1 MNVRAGTVPQV
12 FIAAALVL
20 PAAVLAA
27 CAAPT
32 PAPMPTA
39 TPEPTATPTPASTP
53 TPTPAPTATPS
64 PTPTPTAAPTPTPTA
79 TPAPVP
85 TSTPTPEPTPTLA
98 PTPTHTPQPPTPT
111 PTPAYPPTHVVL
123 ADSSQDLVARLD
135 ADWQTITFG
144 DRSDHRGD
152 FTGGNYWVQVGSP
165 VHAMFVVI
173 QGSGNAQFHSLKVA
187 EALVAL
193 GYTSAQ
199 ADEIAS
205 AHVAAARASDRQ
217 SAGCATPS
225 KVELLTQYTSERA
238 SWATTLYVDWNDT
251 VDDVQD
257 CALG

>member
-1 MNVRAGTVPQV
+1 MSVRTGAVPRTS
-12 FIAAALVL
+12 IATALALLAAA
-20 PAAVLAA
+20 LAA

-32 PAPMPTA
+32 PTPTPTA
-39 TPEPTATPTPASTP
+39 TPEPASTP

-64 PTPTPTAAPTPTPTA
+64 PTPTPTAAPAPTPTA
-79 TPAPVP
+79 TPAPAP
-85 TSTPTPEPTPTLA
+85 TSTPTPEPTATLA

-111 PTPAYPPTHVVL
+111 PTPAYPPTHAVL
-123 ADSSQDLVARLD
+123 ADSSQELIARLD
-135 ADWQTITFG
+135 ADWQTVTFG
-144 DRSDHRGD
+144 EDRSDHRGG

-165 VHAMFVVI
+165 VHAMFVAI
-173 QGSGNAQFHSLKVA
+173 HDSGNVQLHSLKVA

-199 ADEIAS
+199 ADAIAS
-205 AHVAAARASDRQ
+205 AHVAAARASDQ
-217 SAGCATPS
+217 QPTGCATPS
-225 KVELLTQYTSERA
+225 KVELSTQYAPGPA

>member
-1 MNVRAGTVPQV
+1 MSVRTGAVPRV
-12 FIAAALVL
+12 FIVAALALLAAA
-20 PAAVLAA
+20 LAA
-27 CAAPT
+27 CAAPMPT
-32 PAPMPTA
+32 PAPTA

-53 TPTPAPTATPS
+53 TPTSAPTATPS
-64 PTPTPTAAPTPTPTA
+64 PTPTPTATPAPTPTA
-79 TPAPVP
+79 TPTPVP
-85 TSTPTPEPTPTLA
+85 TSTPTPEPTATLA
-98 PTPTHTPQPPTPT
+98 PTPTHTPPPPPTPA
-111 PTPAYPPTHVVL
+111 PAYPPTHVVL
-123 ADSSQDLVARLD
+123 ADSSQELIARLD

-144 DRSDHRGD
+144 SRSDHRGD
-152 FTGGNYWVQVGSP
+152 FTGGNYWVRVESP

-173 QGSGNAQFHSLKVA
+173 QDGGNAQLHILKVA

-205 AHVAAARASDRQ
+205 AHVSAARASDQQ

-225 KVELLTQYTSERA
+225 KIELLTQYTSERA